1 MKVLE
6 RKQFLQKL
14 INSIN
19 TPDIKVITGIRRSGK
34 SKLLEMFIEYL
45 INNIPN
51 TNIIHINYN
60 LFQFSTLKNAAALN
74 EYVENLYSPQKEN
87 FLLIDEVQLCKDFEQ
102 AINSFH
108 GSEKY
113 HIYITGSNA
122 FLLSKELATL
132 FTGRT
137 FSVEVFPFSFK
148 EFVSYFECQDLQ
160 QAFDRFAMEGGM
172 SGSYLYE
179 SIDDKYNYLNEVFET
194 LIVRDIQQK
203 YKIKNVSL
211 LDTLNDFLVDNISSE
226 VSARSVANTLTSKGS
241 KTDDKT
247 VSSYIKY
254 LCASY
259 AFYKIRRYD
268 IKGKKYLASKEKYY
282 SADNSFLYAKLGTK
296 NMDTGFNTNPVNKR
310 VKGLSEAS
318 LDRLYYGKIYENI
331 VCIELLRRGYEVYTG
346 VLYQKEIDFVAIKR
360 DEKIYIQVSD
370 DISRPETMERET
382 APLLSIKDAYPKMII
397 ARTKHPQYQ
406 YEGIAV
412 WDIGEWLVNSN
423 F

>member
-1 MKVLE
+1 MGMKVLE
-6 RKQFLQKL
+6 RHAFLLKL
-14 INSIN
+14 IQSIQ

-34 SKLLEMFIEYL
+34 SKLLELFIDYL
-45 INNIPN
+45 KKNIPDA
-51 TNIIHINYN
+51 NIIHINYN

-74 EYVENLYSPQKEN
+74 EYVENLYSAEKEN

-108 GSEKY
+108 ASEKY

-122 FLLSKELATL
+122 FLLSNDLATL

-137 FSVEVFPFSFK
+137 FSIEVFPFSFK
-148 EFVSYFECQDLQ
+148 EFVSYFDSQDLQ

-211 LDTLNDFLVDNISSE
+211 LDTLNDFLADNISSE
-226 VSARSVANTLTSKGS
+226 VSARSIANTLTSKGM
-241 KTDDKT
+241 KADDKT
-247 VSSYIKY
+247 ISSYMKY

-259 AFYKIRRYD
+259 VFYKIRRYD
-268 IKGKKYLASKEKYY
+268 IKGKKYLASQDKYY
-282 SADNSFLYAKLGTK
+282 LADHSFKYAKHGTK
-296 NMDTGFNTNPVNKR
+296 N
-310 VKGLSEAS
+310 
-318 LDRLYYGKIYENI
+318 LDYGRIYENI
-331 VCIELLRRGYEVYTG
+331 VCMELLRRGYEVYTG

-360 DEKIYIQVSD
+360 NEKIYIQVSD
-370 DISRPETMERET
+370 DISRPETMEREA

-412 WDIGEWLVNSN
+412 WDFAEWLMNGAEK
-423 F
+423 